1 MGKEDMMFDGFDTTP
16 NLTLDPVM
24 EKTSVVL
31 GKSTEQLEA
40 VPEMELTAEEQKQV
54 NEFAEKIDLTNTQ
67 MILQYGAGSQ
77 KKIADFSESALN
89 TIKTKDLDEVGELLT
104 GVVGQLREFNEEDK
118 GFFHIFKRQ
127 SDRLKDL
134 KAKYDKVETNI
145 GKITGVM
152 ESHQITLMKDVNM
165 LDKMYE
171 LNLSY
176 FKELSMYILAG
187 KKKLEHAKTVELPE
201 LLKKAE
207 RTKLP
212 EDTQT
217 AKDFAAMCDR
227 FEKKIYDLELT
238 RAISLQMAPQI
249 RLIQSND
256 ITMSEKI
263 QSTLVNTIPLWKSQ
277 MVIAIGL
284 DHASDAAKAQRA
296 VSDMTNGLLKKN
308 AEALKIAS
316 VETAKEAERGIVDIE
331 TLKSTNQ
338 TLMTT
343 LDDVMKIQEEGREK
357 RRLAEADLQRIENE
371 MRQKLLEISNN
382 SREIIEEEDRE
393 Y

>member
-1 MGKEDMMFDGFDTTP
+1 MMFDGFDTTP

-54 NEFAEKIDLTNTQ
+54 DEFAEKIDLTNTQ

-371 MRQKLLEISNN
+371 MRQKLLEISSN
-382 SREIIEEEDRE
+382 SRGIIKEEDRE

>member
-1 MGKEDMMFDGFDTTP
+1 MMFDGFDTTP

-187 KKKLEHAKTVELPE
+187 KKKLEHAKTVELHE

-212 EDTQT
+212 EDTQV

-277 MVIAIGL
+277 IVIAIGL
-284 DHASDAAKAQRA
+284 DHASDAAKAQHT
-296 VSDMTNGLLKKN
+296 VSDMTNELLKKN

-316 VETAKEAERGIVDIE
+316 VETAKEAERGIVDIK

-382 SREIIEEEDRE
+382 SRMVIEKEDRE

>member
-1 MGKEDMMFDGFDTTP
+1 MLFDGFDTTP
-16 NLTLDPVM
+16 SLTLDPVM
-24 EKTSVVL
+24 EETSVVL
-31 GKSTEQLEA
+31 EKSTEQLEA
-40 VPEMELTAEEQKQV
+40 VPEMELTPEEQKQV

-187 KKKLEHAKTVELPE
+187 KKKLEHAKTVELSE

-212 EDTQT
+212 EDTQV

>member
-1 MGKEDMMFDGFDTTP
+1 MMFDGFDTTP

-187 KKKLEHAKTVELPE
+187 KKKLEHAKTVELSE

-371 MRQKLLEISNN
+371 MRQKLLEISSN
-382 SREIIEEEDRE
+382 SRSEIETDDLDR
-393 Y
+393 

>member
-1 MGKEDMMFDGFDTTP
+1 MMFDGFDTTP

-67 MILQYGAGSQ
+67 MILHYGAGSQ

-145 GKITGVM
+145 GKIAGVM

-187 KKKLEHAKTVELPE
+187 KKKLEHAKTVELSE

-371 MRQKLLEISNN
+371 MRQKLLEISSN
-382 SREIIEEEDRE
+382 SRGIIKEEDRE

>member
-1 MGKEDMMFDGFDTTP
+1 MMFDGFDTTP

-104 GVVGQLREFNEEDK
+104 RVVGQLREFNEEDK

-187 KKKLEHAKTVELPE
+187 KKKLEHAKTVELSE

-371 MRQKLLEISNN
+371 MRQKLLEISSN
-382 SREIIEEEDRE
+382 SRGIIKEEDRE

>member
-1 MGKEDMMFDGFDTTP
+1 MMFDGFDTTP

>member
-1 MGKEDMMFDGFDTTP
+1 MLFDGFNTNHT
-16 NLTLDPVM
+16 LTLDPVM
-24 EKTSVVL
+24 KETSVVL
-31 GKSTEQLEA
+31 GKNTEQLEA
-40 VPEMELTAEEQKQV
+40 VPEMELTPEEQKQV
-54 NEFAEKIDLTNTQ
+54 DEFAEKIDLNNTQ

-145 GKITGVM
+145 GKITGAM
-152 ESHQITLMKDVNM
+152 ENHQIILMKDVNM

-187 KKKLEHAKTVELPE
+187 KKKLEHAKTVELHE

-212 EDTQT
+212 EDTQV

-277 MVIAIGL
+277 IVIAIGL
-284 DHASDAAKAQRA
+284 DHASDAAKAQHT
-296 VSDMTNGLLKKN
+296 VSDMTNELLKKN

-382 SREIIEEEDRE
+382 SRMVIEKEDIE